1 MTYEIIAL
9 TTIAAAILAGISWN
23 TLGIWTKWRE
33 DQDSTIEWSR
43 VKKNVIIGAIIG
55 AIAYGIQIQAGDPE
69 VAIGSINGFVMAVV
83 GFFPLIVVADK
94 IFNKKS
100 DE

>member
-1 MTYEIIAL
+1 MTYEIVAL
-9 TTIAAAILAGISWN
+9 TTIAAAIVAGISWN

-33 DQDSTIEWSR
+33 DEDSSIEWSR

-55 AIAYGIQIQAGDPE
+55 IIAYGIQIQAGDPS
-69 VAIGSINGFVMAVV
+69 VVIASINAFVIAVV
-83 GFFPLIVVADK
+83 GFFPLVVVADK

-100 DE
+100 E